1 MCADVADER
10 GNGPQAT
17 CAPCA
22 PGTPGVTAE
31 YGSFAGVAELI
42 DIVAKKLRRL
52 QRQTIEADNLT
63 PTQYAVLNMLWERDG
78 RPLGEL
84 ASACCCA
91 PSTITGIVDTMEKHR
106 LVSRAPNPD
115 DRRSLLVWL
124 TEKGQALKHA
134 TPDSEAMFEGCC
146 PGIAPDEVR
155 QLGEL
160 LARLNT
166 ALDG

>member
-1 MCADVADER
+1 MCADVTDER
-10 GNGPQAT
+10 GNRPQAA
-17 CAPCA
+17 CAQC
-22 PGTPGVTAE
+22 TPGVTADCD
-31 YGSFAGVAELI
+31 SFAGVAELI
-42 DIVAKKLRRL
+42 DIVAKKLKRL

-63 PTQYAVLNMLWERDG
+63 PTQYTVLNMLWERDG

-91 PSTITGIVDTMEKHR
+91 PSTITGIVDTMEKNH
-106 LVSRAPNPD
+106 LVSRVPNPD
-115 DRRSLLVWL
+115 DRRSQLVWL
-124 TEKGQALKHA
+124 TGKGQALKHA
-134 TPDSEAMFEGCC
+134 TPDLEAMFESCC